1 MTFIFD
7 IYELISQWL
16 SENNVDDESIE
27 VAKLELHSCV
37 DDAIDDYNEILRRN
51 ADE

>member
-1 MTFIFD
+1 MTLFD
-7 IYELISQWL
+7 ISNYILKWL

-27 VAKLELHSCV
+27 LAKLELQLCV

-51 ADE
+51 TDE